1 MVKILK
7 KPFTFRSDMNRLQ
20 DQNLEVTI
28 GNPKIMVMGKYRG
41 KALIGGM
48 DVFGDGQFKFLFSK

>member
-28 GNPKIMVMGKYRG
+28 GNPKIMIMGKYSG
-41 KALIGGM
+41 NALVEGM
-48 DVFGDGQFKFLFSK
+48 KIFGDGQFKFLFSK